1 MLPADMQT
9 GWLAEAR
16 KTIRLL
22 AVQPAFIVRQGTTE
36 PLPVEVALKTVGP
49 TDQDIVNTWGL
60 GARIITLP
68 ADGVPAGVA
77 PVRFDRVQIGASI
90 HTVDYVHEMRLG
102 DALVAWKLYVRGL
115 MP

>member
-1 MLPADMQT
+1 MLPADMQADIV
-9 GWLAEAR
+9 AEQR

-22 AVQPAFIVRQGTTE
+22 AVQPAFIVRQGEAE
-36 PLPVEVALKTVGP
+36 PIPVEVALKTVGP

-68 ADGVPAGVA
+68 GDGLPFGAAPA
-77 PVRFDRVQIGASI
+77 RFDRVQIGASI
-90 HTVDYVHEMRLG
+90 HTVDYVHEIRVG